1 MFILNVTGRGVELR
15 HEWFETTV
23 TPMLRVAHRDF
34 TQLRQRATMSDD
46 SLTRLEAM
54 LLSLRDQVDSL
65 SDRVE
70 GRLADQQLLLTR
82 LRLDLARVT
91 ATVPTRKAFSAE
103 AGGLKLNR

>member
-1 MFILNVTGRGVELR
+1 
-15 HEWFETTV
+15 
-23 TPMLRVAHRDF
+23 
-34 TQLRQRATMSDD
+34 MSDEA
-46 SLTRLEAM
+46 LTRLEAM

-91 ATVPTRKAFSAE
+91 ATP
-103 AGGLKLNR
+103 AGERGPARTAAPQR

>member
-1 MFILNVTGRGVELR
+1 
-15 HEWFETTV
+15 
-23 TPMLRVAHRDF
+23 
-34 TQLRQRATMSDD
+34 MSDEA
-46 SLTRLEAM
+46 LTRLEAM

-91 ATVPTRKAFSAE
+91 ATPLSDKGPHGHLARDAASP
-103 AGGLKLNR
+103 R

>member
-1 MFILNVTGRGVELR
+1 
-15 HEWFETTV
+15 
-23 TPMLRVAHRDF
+23 
-34 TQLRQRATMSDD
+34 MSDD
-46 SLTRLEAM
+46 ALTRLEAM

-91 ATVPTRKAFSAE
+91 ATAASDKGPHGHLARPAASP
-103 AGGLKLNR
+103 R

>member
-1 MFILNVTGRGVELR
+1 
-15 HEWFETTV
+15 
-23 TPMLRVAHRDF
+23 
-34 TQLRQRATMSDD
+34 MSDEA
-46 SLTRLEAM
+46 LTRLEAM

-91 ATVPTRKAFSAE
+91 ATPLSDKGPHGHLARDASSP
-103 AGGLKLNR
+103 R

>member
-1 MFILNVTGRGVELR
+1 
-15 HEWFETTV
+15 
-23 TPMLRVAHRDF
+23 
-34 TQLRQRATMSDD
+34 MSDEA
-46 SLTRLEAM
+46 LTRLEAM

-91 ATVPTRKAFSAE
+91 APPVGDKGPHAHLARAA
-103 AGGLKLNR
+103 APPR